1 MQMMLSEYYSAH
13 KDEYI
18 SKTPVEL
25 FKKTV
30 EWYPGKIAVIDGD
43 VEITYEQLDNLS
55 DRLAH
60 YLKEHDGVVP
70 GDVVCIYTGRSYMTV
85 ISRLAIWKAG
95 AAYMAVDDGGLRFM
109 ERMSAGIGQVKAVI
123 DADYYAAAIE
133 AVPAE
138 IKVEDLSKADAVA
151 MVLFTSG
158 STGHPKG
165 VRILHSNIV
174 TSASNYDKL
183 YMQSSDR
190 YATLASPMFIASLYD
205 FMVSMSIGCTLVIIP
220 MVICRDIRELAKY
233 YISVG
238 VSLTFLPPHMAIKYL
253 SVDENSPLRV
263 LLVGSEVT
271 RNLEKRPYK
280 IVNVY
285 ASSEACAV
293 ITHYDVCDAQ
303 ERYPIGELVPTLKA
317 YVVNDEGKLAQPGER
332 GELWLAGPQI
342 FDKYVG
348 VGADEE
354 NAAHFTENTFEEC
367 EAPFNRL
374 FKTSDIVMRDN
385 DGNFHYLCRK
395 DHMYKVRGFRVEIN
409 GIEVHMQTFPGI
421 IDVAATCFTDKGGTN
436 IIFGFYTSEQEIDHT
451 ALRQHLLSKLPEYSV
466 PTCLIRLDSMPR
478 TLSGKAD
485 RNQLVPPPELND
497 HKKLAVLYY

>member
-1 MQMMLSEYYSAH
+1 MLLSEYYSAH
-13 KDEYI
+13 KEEYL

-25 FKKTV
+25 FRTTV
-30 EWYPGKIAVIDGD
+30 EWYPDKIAIIDGET
-43 VEITYEQLDNLS
+43 EITYKKLEELS
-55 DRLAH
+55 NRLAH
-60 YLKEHDGVVP
+60 YLKEHDKVVP
-70 GDVVCIYTGRSYMTV
+70 GDVVCIHTGRSYITV

-95 AAYMAVDDGGLRFM
+95 AAYMAVDDGGIRFM
-109 ERMSAGIGQVKAVI
+109 ERMSSGIGEVRVII
-123 DADYYAAAIE
+123 DADYFAAAMENVREDVAIE
-133 AVPAE
+133 N
-138 IKVEDLSKADAVA
+138 LSSPGALA

-174 TSASNYDKL
+174 TSASNYDQL
-183 YMQSSDR
+183 YMLSSDR

-220 MVICRDIRELAKY
+220 AIICRDIRELAKY
-233 YISVG
+233 YVKVQI
-238 VSLTFLPPHMAIKYL
+238 SLTFLPPHMAIKYL
-253 SVDENSPLRV
+253 GVDEDSPLRV

-293 ITHYDVCDAQ
+293 ITHYDVADAQ
-303 ERYPIGELVPTLKA
+303 ERYPIGQLVPTLKA
-317 YVVNDEGKLAQPGER
+317 YVVTDEGKLAEPGER

-342 FDKYVG
+342 FEKYVG
-348 VGADEE
+348 IGADKE
-354 NAAHFTENTFEEC
+354 NEDHFTENTFEQC
-367 EAPFNRL
+367 QPPFNRL
-374 FKTSDIVMRDN
+374 FKTSDIVMREA
-385 DGNFHYLCRK
+385 DGNYHYLCRK

-421 IDVAATCFTDKGGTN
+421 VDVAATCFTDKGGTN
-436 IIFGFYTSEQEIDHT
+436 IIFGYYTSEQEIDHT
-451 ALRQHLLSKLPEYSV
+451 ALRQHLLSRLPDYSI
-466 PTCLIRLDSMPR
+466 PTCLIRLDAMPR

-497 HKKLAVLYY
+497 HRKLAELYY